1 MWWIL
6 LLGAAIAVWWY
17 FRRAGQAQQPEAH
30 FRPGSSE
37 KTMAEQLQGEQKPMA
52 PAFIPEESS
61 SAVAPDDKV
70 ITIGENLPLPLN
82 LTGILLDEARK
93 LVKGVNEHEW
103 ATQEWLTLLIAKNN
117 IRCQEVDAWAATSRK
132 KVEASVQA
140 AIKASPEWESASEL
154 DREDML
160 QEFRDTAIEALDV
173 RPADVD
179 AADVLLFQE
188 PTDHTVDDELLERFN
203 GDAKAYSKLLYLLAN
218 PGRVWTSPAG
228 SYDRKDFEDLVAK
241 GYVRR
246 GADIPLDDILPGLT
260 LPQMQQIAGE
270 AAPKKL
276 TRKAPAIELL
286 KGLPDIQERLSKV
299 VSFRELFQ
307 LVPQG
312 DLNQEAIVQSYAY
325 AGALARLI
333 WRTLAS
339 GKSVAEQV
347 ARSKEYDVDEWELS
361 ANDCCPS
368 CMKLEGKTW
377 KRLPKNLPPF
387 HIGCEAEINGN

>member
-1 MWWIL
+1 
-6 LLGAAIAVWWY
+6 
-17 FRRAGQAQQPEAH
+17 
-30 FRPGSSE
+30 
-37 KTMAEQLQGEQKPMA
+37 MAELLQQQKPMA
-52 PAFIPEESS
+52 SDSEPEAGPAAAASG
-61 SAVAPDDKV
+61 DKV

-82 LTGILLDEARK
+82 LTGISLEDARR

-117 IRCQEVDAWAATSRK
+117 IRCQEVDAWAARSRK

-140 AIKASPEWESASEL
+140 AIKASTEWDSASEL

-160 QEFRDTAIEALDV
+160 QEFREAAIEALEV
-173 RPADVD
+173 RPSDVD
-179 AADVLLFQE
+179 ATALLLFEE
-188 PTDHTVDDELLERFN
+188 PTDHTVDDALLEGFD
-203 GDAKAYSKLLYLLAN
+203 GDAKAYGKLLYLLAN

-228 SYDRKDFEDLVAK
+228 SYDRKEFEDLVAK

-260 LPQMQQIAGE
+260 LAQMQQIAGD

-286 KGLPDIQERLSKV
+286 KGLPDIRERLSKV

-325 AGALARLI
+325 AGALARII
-333 WRTLAS
+333 WRTLIS

-368 CMKLEGKTW
+368 CMKMEGKTW

-387 HIGCEAEINGN
+387 HIGCEAEIFGN

>member
-6 LLGAAIAVWWY
+6 LFGVAIAVWWY
-17 FRRAGQAQQPEAH
+17 FRRAGQAQQTGARVQPS
-30 FRPGSSE
+30 SSE
-37 KTMAEQLQGEQKPMA
+37 KTMAELLQQQMSMPSDSA
-52 PAFIPEESS
+52 PEENAAA
-61 SAVAPDDKV
+61 AVTGDKV

-82 LTGILLDEARK
+82 LTGISLEDARK

-103 ATQEWLTLLIAKNN
+103 ATQEWLTLLIAKDN

-132 KVEASVQA
+132 KVDASVQA

-160 QEFRDTAIEALDV
+160 QEFREAALEALEV

-179 AADVLLFQE
+179 TAGVLLFQE
-188 PTDHTVDDELLERFN
+188 PTDHTVDDALLERFE
-203 GDAKAYSKLLYLLAN
+203 GDAKTYSKLLYLLAN

-228 SYDRKDFEDLVAK
+228 SYDRKDFEELVAK

-260 LPQMQQIAGE
+260 LAQMQQIAGE

-286 KGLPDIQERLSKV
+286 KGLPDIRERLSKV

-325 AGALARLI
+325 AGALARII
-333 WRTLAS
+333 WRTLTS
-339 GKSVAEQV
+339 GKSVAELV
-347 ARSKEYDVDEWELS
+347 ARSEEYGVDEWGLS

-368 CMKLEGKTW
+368 CMKMDGKTW
-377 KRLPKNLPPF
+377 KRMPKNLPPF
-387 HIGCEAEINGN
+387 HIGCESELYGN

>member
-6 LLGAAIAVWWY
+6 LLVAAIVVWWY
-17 FRRAGQAQQPEAH
+17 FRRAGQAQQTKARFQPS
-30 FRPGSSE
+30 SSE
-37 KTMAEQLQGEQKPMA
+37 KTMAEMLQQQKPM
-52 PAFIPEESS
+52 PSDSEPEESAAA
-61 SAVAPDDKV
+61 AVPGDKV

-82 LTGILLDEARK
+82 LTGISLDEARK

-117 IRCQEVDAWAATSRK
+117 IRCQEVDAWAAISRK
-132 KVEASVQA
+132 KVEAHVQA

-160 QEFRDTAIEALDV
+160 QEFREAAIEALEV
-173 RPADVD
+173 RPADVG
-179 AADVLLFQE
+179 ATELLLFEE
-188 PTDHTVDDELLERFN
+188 PTDYTVDDALLERFD
-203 GDAKAYSKLLYLLAN
+203 GDAKTYSKLLYLLAN

-228 SYDRKDFEDLVAK
+228 SYDRKDFENLVTT

-260 LPQMQQIAGE
+260 LAQMQQIAGE

-286 KGLPDIQERLSKV
+286 KGLPDIRERLSKV
-299 VSFRELFQ
+299 VSFREMFQ
-307 LVPQG
+307 LVPQSE
-312 DLNQEAIVQSYAY
+312 LNQEAIVQSYAY
-325 AGALARLI
+325 AGALARII
-333 WRTLAS
+333 WRTLTS

-347 ARSKEYDVDEWELS
+347 ARSKDYEVDRWELS

-387 HIGCEAEINGN
+387 HIGCEAEIYGN